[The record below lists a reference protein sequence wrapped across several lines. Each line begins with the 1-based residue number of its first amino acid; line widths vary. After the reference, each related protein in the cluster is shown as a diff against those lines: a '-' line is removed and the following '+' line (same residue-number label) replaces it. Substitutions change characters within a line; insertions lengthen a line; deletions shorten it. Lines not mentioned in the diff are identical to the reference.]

1 MTKDSPSKWPAVID
15 EMMEYFRGLDS
26 TWFYLSSANTIM
38 TDFDFLELRTVV
50 NKRTGKI
57 IKLSKKAFR
66 IVNDRAMRARFN
78 PIVTYSIDEGNDTD
92 ADNVNDSTSMRAD
105 AQVGAQYESGELL
118 HAADDGLDT

>member
-1 MTKDSPSKWPAVID
+1 MTKDSPSEWPAVID

-38 TDFDFLELRTVV
+38 TDFDFLELRAVV

-66 IVNDRAMRARFN
+66 IVNDRAMRAR
-78 PIVTYSIDEGNDTD
+78 I
-92 ADNVNDSTSMRAD
+92 NDSTSMRAD
-105 AQVGAQYESGELL
+105 AQVGSV
-118 HAADDGLDT
+118 

>member
-105 AQVGAQYESGELL
+105 AQVGAQYPS
-118 HAADDGLDT
+118 